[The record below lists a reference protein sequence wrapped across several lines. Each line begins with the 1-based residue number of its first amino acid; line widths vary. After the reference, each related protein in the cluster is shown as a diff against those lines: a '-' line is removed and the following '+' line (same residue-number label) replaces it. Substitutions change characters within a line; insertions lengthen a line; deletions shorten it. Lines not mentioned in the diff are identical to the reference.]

1 MLGAVVVKGS
11 GVAHNRH
18 YNHIN
23 GVDLGIAVG
32 DIEGDGLEV
41 RVGVL
46 KLGRS
51 QAHGG
56 GALVGS
62 GSLRLAGEGEV
73 AFLIEAIPNLHIV
86 ARDLQLRAVVG
97 LLLGLALDRH
107 GHVNGI
113 HRDGA
118 VGDIEGDRLE
128 VRVGAG
134 EVGRAQAHGSGARV
148 SPLRL
153 RGAAEDNVGFL
164 EQAAADVR
172 YLVPGGLMLG
182 AVVVIGSGVAHNR
195 YYNRINGVD
204 LQVAGIRGDD
214 NVFAGSVHGAD
225 GALGEGGGIGACVS
239 AGGAYGDGGE
249 AGFGCGYGVGVL
261 NLSGNIEAADTLLS
275 AVVGHFVGMGGQ
287 NHILIIVEGDHVGIR
302 IRGDGDLLGC
312 GAGGGI
318 AGDLLGGLNLGLGVE
333 GSVFLS
339 LGVQQGVAPHIPD
352 GVAQVIPDGPGAGEG
367 YVLVG
372 HGEGAAGHLGV
383 GGGPAGEG
391 VAGKGGL
398 SCHGHG
404 VTVGVSLRGGGSGGV
419 GGDFVGVGIGHLE
432 VGLLPVGNE
441 GQVAGGAIGDDNRRV
456 RLTVSAGGGGAFT
469 HGPAKEGIALPG
481 GIHEGDIVGTN
492 RVGSGV
498 GIGVAGVGPAGLY
511 GIVGVIQIV
520 GNGEI
525 LQLQLEHDHVLAV
538 VAGQSDI
545 LGIAVLQNIAL
556 FQQRIRLGL
565 GDLHSEPL
573 GICLCLRS
581 GQDHLAAITEFN
593 RVAELIHRFVA
604 ENDLIFHAAL
614 QHQGLFRGVD
624 NVAGVRALGGDR
636 LGNDLRVNLASERTG
651 GADLLILIG
660 QVPHGV
666 VNVLALNNLG
676 VDDGILRQ
684 RLVEVEGR
692 FEFRV
697 LVPASEIIAG
707 KQFGRHIFRFA
718 IVGNRGGSQAAIR
731 ILVLH
736 HKFKRDRIRLK
747 LGIEGQILTG
757 HGGEV
762 VGIAQAFGI
771 IIPALEL
778 IHIGKA
784 NLDSGVK
791 VVAAAAD
798 VRAEAD
804 IGFGFQNCGVVVIG
818 DVGEISVVVE
828 SEYFYSVLGCLLIL
842 ARLIGVT
849 IDIFRGKAGA
859 RAVVVCLGI
868 PGAQRVA
875 AAIRILQIVLNLVF
889 RQVVFPLRRISNC
902 GTVTADHIRGDFEP
916 LGNIFCVCV
925 TGFPA
930 TEGGAAPINLARGR
944 PLGGNILSKDSGDG
958 VVVAAR
964 VLGTALRHL
973 DVGAAFIQ
981 LELESI
987 LNQGVLGIDNG
998 GAVRLDHSAG
1008 KGGRTI
1014 ACAGP
1019 DAGSGDGRTHG
1030 TGSRGASGIGIVGG
1044 IGAVVPDLL
1053 HGDDG
1058 VCSSAGDPLGVD
1070 RDIPGQLHRGAGGLG
1085 AGFIQIP
1092 AAKGIALTGG
1102 GGGDLAAGFIAAVR
1116 VDVFSLGAG

>member
-1 MLGAVVVKGS
+1 M
-11 GVAHNRH
+11 
-18 YNHIN
+18 
-23 GVDLGIAVG
+23 
-32 DIEGDGLEV
+32 GL
-41 RVGVL
+41 
-46 KLGRS
+46 
-51 QAHGG
+51 
-56 GALVGS
+56 
-62 GSLRLAGEGEV
+62 
-73 AFLIEAIPNLHIV
+73 
-86 ARDLQLRAVVG
+86 
-97 LLLGLALDRH
+97 
-107 GHVNGI
+107 
-113 HRDGA
+113 
-118 VGDIEGDRLE
+118 
-128 VRVGAG
+128 
-134 EVGRAQAHGSGARV
+134 
-148 SPLRL
+148 
-153 RGAAEDNVGFL
+153 
-164 EQAAADVR
+164 
-172 YLVPGGLMLG
+172 
-182 AVVVIGSGVAHNR
+182 
-195 YYNRINGVD
+195 
-204 LQVAGIRGDD
+204 
-214 NVFAGSVHGAD
+214 
-225 GALGEGGGIGACVS
+225 
-239 AGGAYGDGGE
+239 
-249 AGFGCGYGVGVL
+249 
-261 NLSGNIEAADTLLS
+261 

-287 NHILIIVEGDHVGIR
+287 NHILIIVEGDHVFAGIR
-302 IRGDGDLLGC
+302 IDGDLLGC

-492 RVGSGV
+492 RVGCGV

-525 LQLQLEHDHVLAV
+525 LQLQLKHDHVLAV
-538 VAGQSDI
+538 VAGQRDI
-545 LGIAVLQNIAL
+545 LGGAVLQNIAL
-556 FQQRIRLGL
+556 FQQRLRLFR
-565 GDLHSEPL
+565 GDLHSESL
-573 GICLCLRS
+573 GICLSLRS

-593 RVAELIHRFVA
+593 RVAELIHRSVA
-604 ENDLIFHAAL
+604 ENDLIFHATP

-624 NVAGVRALGGDR
+624 NVAGVRTLGDDR

-666 VNVLALNNLG
+666 VNVLTLIDLG

-778 IHIGKA
+778 IHIGKV
-784 NLDSGVK
+784 NLGSGVK

-818 DVGEISVVVE
+818 DFGEISVVVE

-842 ARLIGVT
+842 ARLMGVT
-849 IDIFRGKAGA
+849 IDILRGKTGA
-859 RAVVVCLGI
+859 RVVVVCLGI
-868 PGAQRVA
+868 PGAQRIAVV
-875 AAIRILQIVLNLVF
+875 IRILQIVLNLVF
-889 RQVVFPLRRISNC
+889 RQAVFPLRRISNC
-902 GTVTADHIRGDFEP
+902 GAVAADHIRGNFEP
-916 LGNIFCVCV
+916 LGNIVLTIV
-925 TGFPA
+925 AGFPA

-958 VVVAAR
+958 VVAAR

-973 DVGAAFIQ
+973 YVGAVFV
-981 LELESI
+981 EVKHERI
-987 LNQGVLGIDNG
+987 LGQGVVGIDNG
-998 GAVRLDHSAG
+998 GAVSFHHRAG
-1008 KGGRTI
+1008 EAGRTI
-1014 ACAGP
+1014 AIAIAGP
-1019 DAGSGDGRTHG
+1019 DAGGSDGRTHG
-1030 TGSRGASGIGIVGG
+1030 TGSRGASGKGIVGG
-1044 IGAVVPDLL
+1044 IGAVVPDLP

-1058 VCSSAGDPLGVD
+1058 VCCSAGDPLGVD
-1070 RDIPGQLHRGAGGLG
+1070 RNVPGQLHRGAGRLG

-1092 AAKGIALTGG
+1092 SAKDIALTGG
-1102 GGGDLAAGFIAAVR
+1102 GGIICSGIRIATVGFAVG
-1116 VDVFSLGAG
+1116 VFSLGAG